1 MPLQRRL
8 TDRVT
13 VAVSGSTACR
23 ADAASTQPSRRC
35 ARTVRARTRSRAMH
49 RAASRMTAPASSF
62 AIAVLVLGAALGLG
76 SYTFAYARGWAYM
89 TDDPRACANCHVMN
103 EQYDGWI
110 KSSHRSV
117 AVCNDCH
124 VPHSLVAKYAT
135 KGTQRLLALV
145 LLHDRPVFPSQS
157 GRYPPAGRS
166 RRRIAAAA
174 TSPSSTRWG
183 RPPTPDRATSRVSG
197 VTGPWA
203 IWNFPRPTLPIRR
216 GEPCPT
222 RNQAECAGGVAV
234 RS

>member
-1 MPLQRRL
+1 M
-8 TDRVT
+8 D
-13 VAVSGSTACR
+13 G
-23 ADAASTQPSRRC
+23 
-35 ARTVRARTRSRAMH
+35 
-49 RAASRMTAPASSF
+49 SRMSF
-62 AIAVLVLGAALGLG
+62 AIAALVLGAALGLG
-76 SYTFAYARGWAYM
+76 VYTFAYARGWAYM
-89 TDDPRACANCHVMN
+89 TDDPQACANCHVMN

-124 VPHSLVAKYAT
+124 VPAQPGRQVCDERHAT
-135 KGTQRLLALV
+135 ASGTRSTSRWA
-145 LLHDRPVFPSQS
+145 VFPSQS
-157 GRYPPAGRS
+157 ARCREAGRS

-183 RPPTPDRATSRVSG
+183 RPPTPDRATSRVSA

-234 RS
+234 PS